1 MRNYVINNKEFRKK
15 HSPLVKLSLTD
26 KKNHMKKK
34 VLVFIVK
41 SIIFLLFFFSF
52 TYIKKEY
59 GDGPAIRLWERIDR
73 VFYIN
78 HS

>member
-1 MRNYVINNKEFRKK
+1 
-15 HSPLVKLSLTD
+15 
-26 KKNHMKKK
+26 MKKK